1 MDKEDLHKVFV
12 YGSLKRGGNIRG
24 SQMFKNAINVG
35 QAQTTAG
42 IYSMYDLGAFPGVT
56 LDGKHDING
65 EVLLIDDK
73 TLADFDMIEGYP
85 NFYDKTEVE
94 TPEGQAIMYYLP
106 YDRVTDNEGNPAYF
120 KNEESDQITATSKML
135 TWNL

>member
-1 MDKEDLHKVFV
+1 MDTKDLHKVFV

-24 SQMFKNAINVG
+24 SQMFKSAINVG

-73 TLADFDMIEGYP
+73 TLAEFDIIENYP
-85 NFYDKTEVE
+85 IFYDKTEVE
-94 TPEGQAIMYYLP
+94 TTEGPAIMYYLP
-106 YDRVTDNEGNPAYF
+106 YDRVTDDKGNPVYY